1 MNKKGF
7 TLAEILG
14 VVVIISLLSIIILP
28 PVINKIRNNEEKS
41 LEIQNE
47 LIYSATDEYV
57 SDNKDQIRSQTNA
70 SIPIQTLIDEGKLTD
85 TKSITGE
92 DLKNKN
98 VKITL
103 QGGRIIS
110 HQITDNC

>member
-14 VVVIISLLSIIILP
+14 VVVIISLLSIIIIP

-57 SDNKDQIRSQTNA
+57 SDNKDQFNTQTNA
-70 SIPIQTLIDEGKLTD
+70 CISVQTLIDEGKLANST
-85 TKSITGE
+85 SITGE
-92 DLKNKN
+92 NLKNKK
-98 VKITL
+98 VMITL

-110 HQITDNC
+110 HQLTDNC